1 MMSSSDTRDAATWGV
16 LFGLLVL
23 VGGLL
28 GLMAM
33 VAPHVFGI
41 VLVVGGF
48 LGFGALHYLIWGW
61 WLRPTLSE
69 NDEAESRDV
78 DVS

>member
-1 MMSSSDTRDAATWGV
+1 MPPSDARDAATWGV

-23 VGGLL
+23 AGGLL

-41 VLVVGGF
+41 VLVVVGF

-61 WLRPTLSE
+61 WLRIKLTE
-69 NDEAESRDV
+69 NDDV
-78 DVS
+78 NTGPDDVK